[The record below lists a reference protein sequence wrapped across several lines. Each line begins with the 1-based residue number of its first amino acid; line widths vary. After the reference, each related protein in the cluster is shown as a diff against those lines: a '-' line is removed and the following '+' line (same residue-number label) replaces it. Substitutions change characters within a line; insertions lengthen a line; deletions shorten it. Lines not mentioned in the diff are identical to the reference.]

1 MTDERKKHLE
11 ALKIRLEEIQIDLE
25 STASDE
31 YDDQNW
37 FDKKD
42 PEYDEIG
49 YNGASLEDAAS
60 FIKDALQEITDAIG
74 A

>member
-11 ALKIRLEEIQIDLE
+11 ALKIRLEEIQLDLE

-31 YDDQNW
+31 YEDSEKLDVQ
-37 FDKKD
+37 D
-42 PEYDEIG
+42 PQYAELG

-60 FIKDALQEITDAIG
+60 FIKDALQEIRDAIG